1 MRLLKKIHV
10 FTKRVNNQSYQL
22 PTDTPEFTAHPAV
35 FSNSSNVSAK
45 YIKYITQLLRGMT
58 GETQT
63 TKHDVLFLPTI
74 VVISFDNFWSLIQ
87 SVLIEFLLG

>member
-1 MRLLKKIHV
+1 MHLLNKIHV

-22 PTDTPEFTAHPAV
+22 PTDTPELTAHPAL
-35 FSNSSNVSAK
+35 FSSSSNVSAK
-45 YIKYITQLLRGMT
+45 YLKCVTQLLRGTT
-58 GETQT
+58 GETQAS
-63 TKHDVLFLPTI
+63 KHNVLFLHTI